1 MGVRFRGGL
10 RIVALIAVG
19 GAVALVGQ
27 SCDGR
32 RSEHDA
38 TTTALPGATPA
49 AAGSA
54 ADASSASSASSA
66 SAGVTAGTDDPAP
79 ARLCGG
85 GGDEC
90 PEGLIC
96 CPQCCLAGLP
106 SVCVSP
112 TDGGCPLPDLSVDE
126 GMLAT
131 KTYLETIDAT
141 ECEVAEKCV
150 DAPGKRRVLRFD
162 VQVPNRGAA
171 DLVLG
176 DPDAGGPFE
185 FASCHKHYHFLG
197 FAHYRLVSETDSK
210 VLLLGRKQAFCA
222 RDSARVSRSAPYNP
236 RYDCDLQG
244 IQVGWSDIYD
254 PSLPC
259 QFLDVTDVPSGTY
272 RLEVEVNPERTMT
285 ELRYDNNVASVR
297 VKLP

>member
-10 RIVALIAVG
+10 QIVAFVAFG

-32 RSEHDA
+32 HSERDA
-38 TTTALPGATPA
+38 TTAAQRGVGPVGPTAPGS
-49 AAGSA
+49 G
-54 ADASSASSASSA
+54 ADASSA
-66 SAGVTAGTDDPAP
+66 SAGVVAGNTDDPP
-79 ARLCGG
+79 RLCGG
-85 GGDEC
+85 GGNEC

-106 SVCVSP
+106 SVCVPP

-141 ECEVAEKCV
+141 ECEVAEKCL
-150 DAPGKRRVLRFD
+150 DGPGKRRVLRFD
-162 VQVPNRGAA
+162 VSVPNRGTA

-176 DPDAGGPFE
+176 KPDAGGPFE
-185 FASCHKHYHFLG
+185 FATCHKHYHFLG
-197 FAHYRLVSETDSK
+197 FAHYRLVSETDGK

-222 RDSARVSRSAPYNP
+222 RDSARVARSAPYNP
-236 RYDCDLQG
+236 RYDCNLQG

-272 RLEVEVNPERTMT
+272 RLEVEVNPDRTMT
-285 ELRYDNNVASVR
+285 ELRYDNNIASVR